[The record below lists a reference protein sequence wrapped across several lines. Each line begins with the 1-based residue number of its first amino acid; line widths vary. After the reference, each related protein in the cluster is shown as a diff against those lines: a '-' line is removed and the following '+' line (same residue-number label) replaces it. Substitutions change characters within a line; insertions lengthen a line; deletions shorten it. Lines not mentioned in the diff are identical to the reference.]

1 MENGAFKNRI
11 VGHGVKP
18 ASQFQANPLNWRQ
31 HPPEQR
37 TLLNSVLKEIGWVQ
51 NVVENVTTGNLLDG
65 HERVWQGLQNGD
77 AEVPYVQVDLS
88 PDEEKTMLALLD
100 PISAM
105 AYTDKDN
112 LKSLLEGVTAM
123 DVNITKFLSEMA
135 EKEGIIPSDFDPMK
149 EWQGMP
155 EFEQNTVDA
164 FQTIIIRFKEEKDIV
179 DFSNLIKQNIT
190 PQTKSLWFPKQDWD
204 QLGRNKIYES

>member
-1 MENGAFKNRI
+1 MKNGAFKNRI
-11 VGHGVKP
+11 VSHGSKP
-18 ASQFQANPLNWRQ
+18 ASQFMANPLNWRQ

-37 TLLNSVLKEIGWVQ
+37 SLLNSVLKEIGWVQ
-51 NVVENVTTGNLLDG
+51 DVVENVRTGNLIDG

-112 LKSLLEGVTAM
+112 LKSLLGGITAM
-123 DVNITKFLSEMA
+123 DANIAAFLSKMA
-135 EKEGIIPSDFDPMK
+135 EQEGIIPSD
-149 EWQGMP
+149 
-155 EFEQNTVDA
+155 
-164 FQTIIIRFKEEKDIV
+164 IIPPADFKEYDESIETDSECPRCGFKW
-179 DFSNLIKQNIT
+179 SSGKANL
-190 PQTKSLWFPKQDWD
+190 
-204 QLGRNKIYES
+204 EAAH